1 MRRREEA
8 MNTVEYIQ
16 YRETKVH
23 EQPGFAYNTYLC
35 TIPLDFPKVA
45 LHWHDEMELIYIKK
59 GSGEI
64 TLDLNAYEVCSGS
77 IAVVPP
83 GCLHSI
89 SSEEHM
95 EYENIIFSVSLLET
109 SGDDW
114 CSRSFFSPLKEG
126 RLFLPRML
134 EPGTELQRRASAFLD
149 AADRACD
156 RKKDGYPLEVKG
168 DLFLFLSALYECRSE
183 SKQERDGKNSEKMKH
198 ILAWIREH
206 CAEHLTVAEA
216 AKEAGYSP
224 AHFMRFFRENSGQ
237 TFIAYLQDYRLS
249 SALRLLSVSG
259 EPISSIALSCGFENI
274 SYFCR
279 SFRKKYGCTPHEM
292 RQDSH
297 G

>member
-1 MRRREEA
+1 MRRREEV
-8 MNTVEYIQ
+8 MNTEEYIQ

-114 CSRSFFSPLKEG
+114 CSRAFFSPLKEG

-134 EPGTELQRRASAFLD
+134 EPGDGTAAQGLCFSRCGRPCLRSEEGRLSSGSQRRAFSFPFGTV
-149 AADRACD
+149 RMPF
-156 RKKDGYPLEVKG
+156 RIETGKG
-168 DLFLFLSALYECRSE
+168 
-183 SKQERDGKNSEKMKH
+183 
-198 ILAWIREH
+198 RE
-206 CAEHLTVAEA
+206 E
-216 AKEAGYSP
+216 
-224 AHFMRFFRENSGQ
+224 FRENETYPGVD
-237 TFIAYLQDYRLS
+237 TG
-249 SALRLLSVSG
+249 ALR
-259 EPISSIALSCGFENI
+259 
-274 SYFCR
+274 
-279 SFRKKYGCTPHEM
+279 
-292 RQDSH
+292 
-297 G
+297 